1 MKKPLK
7 PINLFGRVCGKIIL
21 LALIVEFIVRIILA
35 AITPESLGL
44 SFGQWIG
51 SFLFGAFNDLCFVL
65 VALAFL
71 VIYCVTLGEAKYRR
85 PWGYIAF
92 GLLTCIFLYVCF
104 FNTVFNEYGSVV
116 PLIAR
121 IFFGFWA
128 LSFGLRLFIPNI
140 REKWSRFWLWV
151 LLGVYVLVIYFN
163 GCAEYFF
170 WDEFNVRYNFIAVDY
185 LIYTNEVVGNIME
198 SYAIIP
204 LAICV
209 MIATVVTTGLLFR
222 TDVKDSSLL
231 VSGQG
236 WRWKALGWWVLF
248 AVAGGDLLP
257 WMTRFQQT
265 DNTYYNELQANG
277 PYKFFDAFR
286 KNHLE
291 FTQFYMTLPDAE
303 ADGIVH
309 DLYGS
314 TGENLRHIAPDSLTA
329 VWNSDTLPNIVLIT
343 MESMSADFMKRYGS
357 TRDIT
362 PNLDSLALKSL
373 TFDNLIATGNRTVR
387 GLEALTLSLPP
398 CPGESIIK
406 RPDCGGMRSLTTIL
420 NPMGYR
426 SIYFYGG
433 NSYFDN
439 MGTFFGGNGYEI
451 VDAASYKPE
460 EITFKN
466 IWGVADEDSYRKA
479 ISVVDTIAEQGPFFA
494 HIMTISNHR
503 PYTYPENR
511 IPIPT
516 NSKKRA
522 GGVMYADWALG
533 DFFRR
538 AEKEPWF
545 KNTVFVIVADH
556 CASSAG
562 KIDLPLEK
570 YHIPAMIYAPGI
582 IEPQAVDKFCSQI
595 DLMPTLFALLGMEYD
610 SHFFGENI
618 LSPDFTE
625 RAFLATYEDL
635 GYLENGVLTVL
646 SPVRR
651 VEQFRVEPTEEN
663 PYNTEPLMEADSTL
677 INRAT
682 ALYQTSA
689 RWYHPDREKRN

>member
-1 MKKPLK
+1 MRNGL
-7 PINLFGRVCGKIIL
+7 NFFGRICGKIVL
-21 LALIVEFIVRIILA
+21 LALVVEFVVRIVLA
-35 AITPESLGL
+35 AITPDALGL
-44 SFGQWIG
+44 SAGQWAG
-51 SFLFGAFNDLCFVL
+51 TFLLGIVNDFCFVVPAL
-65 VALAFL
+65 VFLLA
-71 VIYCVTLGEAKYRR
+71 YCLSMGEGKYRR
-85 PWGYIAF
+85 PWGYVLFGILTAAF
-92 GLLTCIFLYVCF
+92 IYVCC

-121 IFFGFWA
+121 ILFGFWA
-128 LSFGLRLFIPNI
+128 SGFALRLFVPSV
-140 REKWSRFWLWV
+140 RAPWRRFWFWALT
-151 LLGVYVLVIYFN
+151 GIYVLVIYFN
-163 GCAEYFF
+163 ACSEYFF

-204 LAICV
+204 LSCCV
-209 MIATVVTTGLLFR
+209 LALTVLTTWLLFR
-222 TDVKDSSLL
+222 KDARNLGLL
-231 VSGQG
+231 LTS
-236 WRWKALGWWVLF
+236 RWKIKATLIWAILTGLCVFLTGF
-248 AVAGGDLLP
+248 NA
-257 WMTRFQQT
+257 RFQQT
-265 DNTYYNELQANG
+265 GNTYYNELQANG

-291 FTQFYMTLPDAE
+291 YTDFYLTLPAEEAE
-303 ADGIVH
+303 ARVNAI
-309 DLYGS
+309 YGS
-314 TGENLRHIAPDSLTA
+314 GEENLRHVSVDSLTA
-329 VWNSDTLPNIVLIT
+329 VFPEGARPNIVLIT
-343 MESMSADFMKRYGS
+343 LESMSADFMERYGS
-357 TRDIT
+357 TRGIT
-362 PNLDSLALKSL
+362 PNLDSLANQSL
-373 TFDNLIATGNRTVR
+373 VFDNLIATGNRTVR

-406 RPDCGGMRSLTTIL
+406 RPDCGGMRSTALTL
-420 NPMGYR
+420 APMGYR

-439 MGTFFGGNGYEI
+439 MGAFFGSNGYEI
-451 VDAASYKPE
+451 VDAASYKPAD
-460 EITFKN
+460 ITFKN

-479 ISVVDTIAEQGPFFA
+479 VSVLDTIAPQGPFFA
-494 HIMTISNHR
+494 HIMSISNHR

-516 NSKKRA
+516 DSKTRA

-533 DFFRR
+533 DFFRLAR
-538 AEKEPWF
+538 KQPWF
-545 KNTVFVIVADH
+545 DNTVFVIVADH

-562 KIDLPLEK
+562 KTDLPLER
-570 YHIPAMIYAPGI
+570 YHIPAMIYAPGL
-582 IEPQAVDKFCSQI
+582 IEPQAVSKFCSQI

-610 SHFFGENI
+610 SYFFGDNI

-651 VEQFRVEPTEEN
+651 VEQFRVVPTEEN
-663 PYNTEPLMEADSTL
+663 PYATVPLSEPDEEL
-677 INRAT
+677 INRAV

-689 RWYHPDREKRN
+689 EWYHPERSR

>member
-1 MKKPLK
+1 MKKPLN
-7 PINLFGRVCGKIIL
+7 PINLFGRISGKIIA
-21 LALIVEFIVRIILA
+21 LALIVEFIVRIILM

-44 SFGQWIG
+44 TFGQWIG
-51 SFLFGAFNDLCFVL
+51 SFLLGAVNDLCFV
-65 VALAFL
+65 VIALAFL
-71 VIYCVTLGEAKYRR
+71 LIYCVTLGEGKYRR
-85 PWGYIAF
+85 PAGYVIF
-92 GLLTCIFLYVCF
+92 GLLAAAFIYVCC

-121 IFFGFWA
+121 IIFGFWA
-128 LSFGLRLFIPNI
+128 FSFGLRLFMP
-140 REKWSRFWLWV
+140 RVRDGWSRFWLWA

-163 GCAEYFF
+163 GCAEFFF

-185 LIYTNEVVGNIME
+185 LIYTNEVIGNIME

-209 MIATVVTTGLLFR
+209 MIASVVTTWLLFR
-222 TDVKDSSLL
+222 NEVKQMARLL
-231 VSGQG
+231 SRG
-236 WRWKALGWWVLF
+236 WRLKALIIW
-248 AVAGGDLLP
+248 AVAAALSAWLITFN
-257 WMTRFQQT
+257 TRFQQT
-265 DNTYYNELQANG
+265 ENTYYNELQANG

-291 FTQFYMTLPDAE
+291 FTQFYVTLPDDE
-303 ADGIVH
+303 ADRIIH

-329 VWNSDTLPNIVLIT
+329 RRSSDSLPNIVLIT

-357 TRDIT
+357 SRDIT
-362 PNLDSLALKSL
+362 PNLDSLALQSL

-406 RPDCGGMRSLTTIL
+406 RPECGGMRSLSTIL
-420 NPMGYR
+420 NPLGYR

-439 MGTFFGGNGYEI
+439 MGAFFGSNGYEI
-451 VDAASYKPE
+451 VDAASYSPD

-479 ISVVDTIAEQGPFFA
+479 ISVIDTIAPQGPFFA

-516 NSKKRA
+516 DSKTRA

-533 DFFRR
+533 DFFRSAR
-538 AEKEPWF
+538 REPWF
-545 KNTVFVIVADH
+545 DNTVFVIVADH

-562 KIDLPLEK
+562 KTDLPLEK

-582 IEPQAVDKFCSQI
+582 IEPQAVEKFCSQI
-595 DLMPTLFALLGMEYD
+595 DLMPTVFALLGMDYD
-610 SHFFGENI
+610 SYFYGENI
-618 LSPDFTE
+618 LSPDFKE

-635 GYLENGVLTVL
+635 GYLENGILTVL
-646 SPVRR
+646 SPVKR
-651 VEQFRVEPTEEN
+651 VEQFQVVPTEEN
-663 PYNTEPLMEADSTL
+663 PYNTEPLAEADSTL

-689 RWYHPDREKRN
+689 RWYHPDRKTLE